1 MNKPHSNPNFR
12 GPKVQGVNLP
22 PAENAPSLVIRRDVM
37 SQGFFA
43 NLRDFFTE
51 RPSKLPKGASAGDYG
66 RPQFGSGFV
75 DNFKEWFHSGPKATK
90 GAAASLR
97 GADAPGIRVEW
108 KPFYKTFYQNLRD
121 LISPPK
127 ESPLQVTSKAVK
139 VKDIWTK
146 DEVFSRAQVLSIVFH
161 GALVLVLLVPI
172 LKVATSDVKA
182 KTNDT
187 LVTPLDISNY
197 EAKLPPG
204 AKVASGG
211 GGGGAHEKLPAS
223 KGQLPK
229 FSSQQIT
236 PPQIIR
242 NPNAKLQVEPTLIGP
257 ESLRI
262 PSPNM
267 DRWGDPLAKM
277 VNDSNGPG
285 SGGGM
290 GSGSGGGIGSGNG
303 GGLGPGSGGGTG
315 GGMYHAGDGGIG
327 LPVCVYCPRPDYSD
341 EARKSKYQGDVW
353 LEVLVLENGR
363 PSTSANDI
371 RVTKSL
377 GMGLDEKAIEA
388 VRTWQ
393 FKPLIGPSG
402 KPIRYLASIQVQF
415 QLF

>member
-1 MNKPHSNPNFR
+1 MNTLSSNPNFR

-22 PAENAPSLVIRRDVM
+22 PSEDAPSLVIKRDVM

-43 NLRDFFTE
+43 NLRDFFAE
-51 RPSKLPKGASAGDYG
+51 RPAKLPRGTAGGDYG
-66 RPQFGSGFV
+66 KPQFGTGFMA
-75 DNFKEWFHSGPKATK
+75 NLKEWFHSGPKVAG

-108 KPFYKTFYQNLRD
+108 KPFYKTFFQNIRD

-127 ESPLQVTSKAVK
+127 EAPLKVTSKAVK

-146 DEVFSRAQVLSIVFH
+146 DEVFSRAQVVSICFH
-161 GALVLVLLVPI
+161 VGVVVLLLVPL
-172 LKVATSDVKA
+172 LKVASRSVNA
-182 KTNDT
+182 KTNNV
-187 LVTPLDISNY
+187 LVTPLDLSPY

-204 AKVASGG
+204 AKPASGG
-211 GGGGAHEKLPAS
+211 GGGGAHEKEPAT

-242 NPNAKLQVEPTLIGP
+242 NKNAALQVEPTLIGP
-257 ESLRI
+257 DNLRI

-267 DRWGDPLAKM
+267 DRWGDPLAKI

-290 GSGSGGGIGSGNG
+290 GSGHGGGIGSGEG

-315 GGMYHAGDGGIG
+315 GGAYRAGENGAGY
-327 LPVCVYCPRPDYSD
+327 PTCVYCPRPDYSD

-353 LEVLVLENGR
+353 LDVLVLENGH
-363 PSTSANDI
+363 PSPNDI
-371 RVTKSL
+371 KVTKSL

-393 FKPLIGPSG
+393 FKPAIGPNG
-402 KPIRYLASIQVQF
+402 KPIKTWINIQVQF

>member
-1 MNKPHSNPNFR
+1 MNTLNSTPNFK

-22 PAENAPSLVIRRDVM
+22 PGESAPSLVKKRDAM

-51 RPSKLPKGASAGDYG
+51 RPAKMPQGTAGGDYG
-66 RPQFGSGFV
+66 RQQFGTGFK
-75 DNFKEWFHSGPKATK
+75 DNLKEWFQGGSKTTG
-90 GAAASLR
+90 GAEASLR

-108 KPFYKTFYQNLRD
+108 KPFYKTFFQNVKD
-121 LISPPK
+121 LIAPPK
-127 ESPLQVTSKAVK
+127 LAPLKVTSKAVK

-146 DEVFSRAQVLSIVFH
+146 DEVFSRAQVVSILLHIGF
-161 GALVLVLLVPI
+161 AVLLVVPI
-172 LKVATSDVKA
+172 LKVATSEVKA
-182 KTNDT
+182 KTNDV
-187 LVTPLDISNY
+187 LLTPLDLSPY
-197 EAKLPPG
+197 QAKLPPG
-204 AKVASGG
+204 AKPAGGG
-211 GGGGAHEKLPAS
+211 GGGGAHEQLPAS

-242 NPNAKLQVEPTLIGP
+242 NPHAALQVEPTLIGP
-257 ESLRI
+257 ENLRI

-315 GGMYHAGDGGIG
+315 GGAYRAGDGGIG
-327 LPVCVYCPRPDYSD
+327 MPVCVYCPRPDYSD

-363 PSTSANDI
+363 PSANDI
-371 RVTKSL
+371 HVTKGL

-393 FKPLIGPSG
+393 FKPLIGPNG
-402 KPIRYLASIQVQF
+402 KAIKVIATVQVQF

>member
-1 MNKPHSNPNFR
+1 MNTLNSNPNFR
-12 GPKVQGVNLP
+12 GPRAQGVNLP
-22 PAENAPSLVIRRDVM
+22 PGEDAPNLVKKRDVM

-51 RPSKLPKGASAGDYG
+51 RPAKLPKGTAGGDYG
-66 RPQFGSGFV
+66 APQFGTGFME
-75 DNFKEWFHSGPKATK
+75 NLREWFHAGPKA
-90 GAAASLR
+90 AAGGEASLR
-97 GADAPGIRVEW
+97 GADAPGIKVEW
-108 KPFYKTFYQNLRD
+108 KPFYKTFFQNVRD
-121 LISPPK
+121 LIAPPK
-127 ESPLQVTSKAVK
+127 LAPLKVTSKAVK

-146 DEVFSRAQVLSIVFH
+146 DEVFSRAQVVSILLHIGF
-161 GALVLVLLVPI
+161 AVLLLVPI
-172 LKVATSDVKA
+172 LKVASTDVKA
-182 KTNDT
+182 KTND
-187 LVTPLDISNY
+187 LVVTPIDLSDY
-197 EAKLPPG
+197 AAKLPPG
-204 AKVASGG
+204 AKPAGGG
-211 GGGGAHEKLPAS
+211 GGGGAHEKEPAT
-223 KGQLPK
+223 KGKLPK
-229 FSSQQIT
+229 FSAQQIT

-242 NPNAKLQVEPTLIGP
+242 NPHAALQVEPTLIGP
-257 ESLRI
+257 ETLRI

-315 GGMYHAGDGGIG
+315 GGVYRAGDGGIG
-327 LPVCVYCPRPDYSD
+327 MPVCVYCPRPDYSD

-363 PSTSANDI
+363 PSLNDI
-371 RVTKSL
+371 HVTKGL

-393 FKPLIGPSG
+393 FKPLIGPNG
-402 KPIRYLASIQVQF
+402 KAIKVIATVQVQF

>member
-1 MNKPHSNPNFR
+1 MDTLNSNPNFK
-12 GPKVQGVNLP
+12 GPRAQGVNLP
-22 PAENAPSLVIRRDVM
+22 PGDQAPSLVKTRDVM

-43 NLRDFFTE
+43 NLRDFFME
-51 RPSKLPKGASAGDYG
+51 RPAKLPKGTAGGDYG
-66 RPQFGSGFV
+66 RPQFGTGFL
-75 DNFKEWFHSGPKATK
+75 DNLKEWFHAGPKAVT
-90 GAAASLR
+90 GAEASLR
-97 GADAPGIRVEW
+97 GADAPGIRVDW
-108 KPFYKTFYQNLRD
+108 KPFYKTFYQNVRD

-127 ESPLQVTSKAVK
+127 LAPLKVTSKAVK

-146 DEVFSRAQVLSIVFH
+146 DEVFSRAQVVSICFH
-161 GALVLVLLVPI
+161 AALVVLILVPI
-172 LKVATSDVKA
+172 LKVASTNVNA
-182 KTNDT
+182 KTNV
-187 LVTPLDISNY
+187 LVTPLDLSTY
-197 EAKLPPG
+197 QAKLPPN
-204 AKVASGG
+204 AKPAGGG
-211 GGGGAHEKLPAS
+211 GGGGAHEKEPAT
-223 KGQLPK
+223 KGVVPK

-242 NPNAKLQVEPTLIGP
+242 NPHAALMVEPTLIGP
-257 ESLRI
+257 DNLKV

-267 DRWGDPLAKM
+267 DRWGDPLSKM
-277 VNDSNGPG
+277 LNDSNGPG

-315 GGMYHAGDGGIG
+315 GGAYRAGENGVGY
-327 LPVCVYCPRPDYSD
+327 PSCVYCPRPDYSD

-353 LEVLVLENGR
+353 LEVLVLENGK
-363 PSTSANDI
+363 PSLNDI

-393 FKPLIGPSG
+393 FKPAIGPNG
-402 KPIRYLASIQVQF
+402 KPVKTWTSVQVQF

>member
-1 MNKPHSNPNFR
+1 MNTLNSNPNFK
-12 GPKVQGVNLP
+12 GPRVTGVNLP
-22 PAENAPSLVIRRDVM
+22 PSEDAPSLVIKRDVM

-43 NLRDFFTE
+43 NLRDFFAE
-51 RPSKLPKGASAGDYG
+51 RPAKMPKGTAGGDYG
-66 RPQFGSGFV
+66 KPQFGTGFK
-75 DNFKEWFHSGPKATK
+75 DNLKEWFHAGPKVAG

-108 KPFYKTFYQNLRD
+108 KPFYKTFFQNVRD

-127 ESPLQVTSKAVK
+127 EAPLKVTSKAVK

-146 DEVFSRAQVLSIVFH
+146 DEVFSRAQVVSICIHAGLV
-161 GALVLVLLVPI
+161 VLVLVPI
-172 LKVATSDVKA
+172 LKVATTSVNAKA
-182 KTNDT
+182 NNV
-187 LVTPLDISNY
+187 LVTPLDLSPY
-197 EAKLPPG
+197 ESKLPPG
-204 AKVASGG
+204 AKQAAGG
-211 GGGGAHEKLPAS
+211 GGGGAHEKEPATR
-223 KGQLPK
+223 GQLPK

-257 ESLRI
+257 DNLRV
-262 PSPNM
+262 PSPTS

-290 GSGSGGGIGSGNG
+290 GSGSGGGIGSGTG

-315 GGMYHAGDGGIG
+315 GGAYRAGENGAGY
-327 LPVCVYCPRPDYSD
+327 PSCVYCPRPDYSD

-353 LEVLVLENGR
+353 LEVLVLENGK
-363 PSTSANDI
+363 PSPNDI
-371 RVTKSL
+371 KVTKSL

-393 FKPLIGPSG
+393 FKPAIGPNG
-402 KPIRYLASIQVQF
+402 KPVKTWTVVQVQF